1 MKVLGWSREREVFP
15 NSQGRKKLRY
25 VTTWN
30 PKQKKKKHN
39 AGRLRFPLDRKRRA
53 PDYQSK
59 KRTKA
64 EW

>member
-30 PKQKKKKHN
+30 PKQKQKKN
-39 AGRLRFPLDRKRRA
+39 ITQAAWGFP
-53 PDYQSK
+53 
-59 KRTKA
+59 
-64 EW
+64 